1 MHLTLSVGS
10 VSGRVKMVDVGELLS
25 HLEPLEPA
33 PHPAIEESSFSM
45 KRARR
50 QIITINP
57 MVFILATDRFF
68 INHSIVS
75 TKDKYSVTLDRLQE
89 AETHVRFW
97 GNNGELFFIVD
108 FWQH

>member
-1 MHLTLSVGS
+1 
-10 VSGRVKMVDVGELLS
+10 
-25 HLEPLEPA
+25 
-33 PHPAIEESSFSM
+33 
-45 KRARR
+45 
-50 QIITINP
+50 